1 MDNCI
6 ISLIFD
12 MKENEGYFKNS
23 HSPEY
28 KTFLKVQQDK
38 SNLLNDFIS
47 KNIDA
52 QLKEELNAL
61 IESYTDSI
69 SDTYYSEFKIYYKT
83 GFKDGI
89 NLIAKQ

>member
-23 HSPEY
+23 HLPEY
-28 KTFLKVQQDK
+28 KTYLNVQQDK
-38 SNLLNDFIS
+38 SNLLNNFIS
-47 KNIDA
+47 KNIDEK
-52 QLKEELNAL
+52 LRDELIGL
-61 IESYTDSI
+61 IEAYTDSI

-89 NLIAKQ
+89 NLITKQ